1 MPEFPFF
8 FLEMASYSGFEVVL
22 GRAYVGIHAFCEM
35 KLGIDFTDG
44 DAAEDSVS
52 TEKQSKKGHAGK
64 TAETDDILGSLE
76 IDDSFTNYLSTL

>member
-35 KLGIDFTDG
+35 KPAQSAYVYCD
-44 DAAEDSVS
+44 VS
-52 TEKQSKKGHAGK
+52 FQLY
-64 TAETDDILGSLE
+64 D
-76 IDDSFTNYLSTL
+76 